1 MGWLEGLVAS
11 AIMRHAEAL
20 GTVYDME
27 QSVSIYHPSFTCIS
41 QRTEPQGGLAV
52 LYLGILPTL
61 WIVSPLLGKRHHLSP
76 AVRVQYAAV

>member
-27 QSVSIYHPSFTCIS
+27 QSVSIYHPSFTCSS
-41 QRTEPQGGLAV
+41 QRTVTGGGGAV
-52 LYLGILPTL
+52 VYP
-61 WIVSPLLGKRHHLSP
+61 
-76 AVRVQYAAV
+76 VR